1 VTWLANLQRTYE
13 NNEQAVGQF
22 ERNRF
27 EREYALI
34 PVAHTTQSAHIE
46 VGLNLA
52 GELQWA
58 RVVEK
63 EDANTIIPCTE
74 DSASRT
80 SAPVPYPLFD
90 KLLYVAGDYPR
101 YCGETK
107 GDPYADYLKNLR
119 EWCES
124 PEAHSKVKSVY
135 AYLRKGT
142 LIEDLI
148 GERVL
153 WPDAQGKLLAKWSK
167 EAEQLYGEK
176 KPIFKVL
183 AGDQSAAF
191 VRFAV
196 EVPGDPEPRLW
207 RDPSV
212 QQSYIRYTERQQA
225 MKDLCYISGE
235 WLPCVDKHT
244 SRIRGSGDKAKLISA
259 NDSSGFTY
267 RGRFYNS
274 REAATISFAS
284 SQKAHNALKW
294 LIERQ
299 GINMG
304 GRVFLVWGTD
314 KPEVPNI
321 HGSSRELLL
330 EVDDE
335 EEDQQDL
342 GDTTHQEFANRI
354 RKALNGYRYNEK
366 YQANV
371 IILVLDAATTGRM
384 AIVYYREMDKELF
397 LDRLQHWHE
406 SCAWQHLYYDSKKDK
421 TVSFWGAPATR
432 DIALAAY
439 GSRADEKVVKGLLER
454 MLPCIVDGQKIPKDI
469 VHCVVNR
476 ASNPAGI
483 EPWEW
488 ERTLSIA
495 CALVRKTEEKE
506 GYELSLDV
514 SNDDRSYLFGRML
527 AIADVLE
534 RSALAKEEKRAS
546 NAIRYMNAFSRHPAR
561 TWNIIQANLQPYQ
574 ARLGAKAT
582 YHNRLLD
589 EVGAMM
595 NPEDFTDRPLTGKY
609 LLGFYSQRHELY
621 KKRADKDT
629 SGLNETEE
637 ETIDEEEL

>member
-1 VTWLANLQRTYE
+1 MTWLANLQRTYE

-52 GELQWA
+52 GELQWV
-58 RVVEK
+58 RVVDK

-80 SAPVPYPLFD
+80 SKPVPYPLFD
-90 KLLYVAGDYPR
+90 KLLYVAGDYPK

-107 GDPYADYLKNLR
+107 DDPYADYMKQLR

-124 PEAHSKVKSVY
+124 PEAHPKVKSVY
-135 AYLRKGT
+135 AYLHKGT

-148 GERVL
+148 GKGVL
-153 WPDAQGKLLAKWSK
+153 WPDTQGKLLAKWTK
-167 EAEQLYGEK
+167 EAEGMYGEK
-176 KPIFKVL
+176 PKIFKVL
-183 AGDQSAAF
+183 VGDQSAAF

-196 EVPGDPEPRLW
+196 EVPDEPESRLW

-235 WLPCVDKHT
+235 WLSCVDKHA

-259 NDSSGFTY
+259 NDSTGFTY
-267 RGRFYNS
+267 RGRFQNS
-274 REAATISFAS
+274 REAAAISFAS

-299 GINMG
+299 GVNMG
-304 GRVFLVWGTD
+304 GRIFLVWGTD
-314 KPEVPNI
+314 KLELPDL
-321 HGSSRELLL
+321 HGSSRALLYD
-330 EVDDE
+330 DDE
-335 EEDQQDL
+335 EEQDF
-342 GDTTHQEFANRI
+342 GDTTHEEFANRI
-354 RKALNGYRYNEK
+354 RKALNGYRYNGK

-371 IILVLDAATTGRM
+371 IVMVLDAATTGRM
-384 AIVYYREMDKELF
+384 AVVYYRDMDKELF

-406 SCAWQHLYYDSKKDK
+406 SCAWLHPYYDDK
-421 TVSFWGAPATR
+421 TKRTLSFWGAPATR

-454 MLPCIVDGQKIPKDI
+454 MLPCIVDGQQVPKDI
-469 VHCVVNR
+469 MRSVVNR
-476 ASNPAGI
+476 ASNPPGM

-506 GYELSLDV
+506 GYKLELNTKST
-514 SNDDRSYLFGRML
+514 DRSYLFGRLL

-534 RSALAKEEKRAS
+534 RSALPKEEKRAS
-546 NAIRYMNAFSRHPAR
+546 NALRYMNVFSRHPAR
-561 TWNIIQANLQPYQ
+561 TWRVIQTSLQPYQ
-574 ARLGAKAT
+574 ARLGTKAT

-589 EVGAMM
+589 EVISMIE
-595 NPEDFTDRPLTGKY
+595 PEDFNNKPLSELY
-609 LLGFYSQRHELY
+609 LLGFGSQRHELY
-621 KKRADKDT
+621 KKRGDKDT
-629 SGLNETEE
+629 TAPNESEDAFH
-637 ETIDEEEL
+637 DEEEL